1 MRKKIMIIGAGDF
14 QVPLIEYAAEI
25 CDVIIVAPVVDD
37 YLRKLA
43 SAVYI
48 SDVRDQEKILE
59 IAENE
64 KIDGVIT
71 DQTDIPVRTVAYVA
85 EKMGLPGIG
94 YEESKLYTDKARMS
108 EKLEELG
115 IRSIPSAQART
126 AEEAREFMDRIGS
139 EILLKPTDSQGSRG
153 ITVCGPDDDV
163 EAAFDKARAF
173 SSDGTCLVQKFIKGR
188 EFFAEGIAFDGKYEN
203 LIVGDTIYFDD
214 NTLFAAKNRIVPSA
228 APQEMVD
235 EVAALNIRIMEGF
248 GLSQGITHSEYIFDE
263 DGPYLIETAARGGGV
278 YISSDLISLTTGLCT
293 EEFLVNIAL
302 GTQKGFPDLADT
314 GKVSGYMAFFI
325 PKGKVI
331 STEGIDEVDSLPYVG
346 RSQLYR
352 IHEGMEQTSG
362 PKDKTS
368 RFALIVTGG
377 SRAEL
382 EQRMEEIKSMLKIKV
397 DTGSGIEGPVFC

>member
-1 MRKKIMIIGAGDF
+1 MIIGAGDF

-48 SDVRDQEKILE
+48 SDVRNQEKILE

-108 EKLEELG
+108 GKLEELG

-228 APQEMVD
+228 APREMVD

-331 STEGIDEVDSLPYVG
+331 STEGIDEVDGLPYVG

>member
-1 MRKKIMIIGAGDF
+1 MIIGAGDF

>member
-48 SDVRDQEKILE
+48 SDVRDQEKILQ

-94 YEESKLYTDKARMS
+94 YEESKLYTDKAKMS

-153 ITVCGPDDDV
+153 ITVCGQDDDV

-228 APQEMVD
+228 APREMVD

-263 DGPYLIETAARGGGV
+263 DEPYLIETAARGGGV

-331 STEGIDEVDSLPYVG
+331 STEGIDEGNSLPYVG

-377 SRAEL
+377 SRTEL